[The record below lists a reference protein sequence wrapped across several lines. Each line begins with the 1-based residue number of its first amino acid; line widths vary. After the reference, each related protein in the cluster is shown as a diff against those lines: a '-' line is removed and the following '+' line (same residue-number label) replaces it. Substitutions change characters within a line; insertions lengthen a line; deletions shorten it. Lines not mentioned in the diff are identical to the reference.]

1 VQERAEHTE
10 YQEQRG
16 EIERGLDTLDER
28 EATPATGEHGPFA
41 EGNGRDEPAAD
52 QEGESTSGQ
61 PMTAGETAL
70 LRAERP
76 RPIPT
81 PAPVRWQRAQLQ
93 LLPILTF
100 LLCSVIAWRLWQAQG
115 LNAPTVVGEVNPY
128 HAEVTSPRGGVL
140 ARIAGRQL
148 RLYDSVS
155 AGEVIARVAK
165 AKGAA
170 AAARTSGAKGG
181 GGGESSA
188 AAVNASDGDDSDD
201 PADADRALIPVTA
214 PIGGQVIDIRVRPGR
229 PVQSGEPIMTIAAAY
244 GASVTT
250 YVRSGQ
256 KVHPEPRMEAD
267 VRLRSDP
274 TKVYRGVVERVGAE
288 FEAVPTKQLRDQKI
302 KEWGLPVIITLPP
315 EATPHPGELV
325 DVSLRPNPAGK

>member
-10 YQEQRG
+10 YEEQRG
-16 EIERGLDTLDER
+16 EIERGLETLQDR

-41 EGNGRDEPAAD
+41 EGNGQDEAAAQQD
-52 QEGESTSGQ
+52 GDLTSGQ
-61 PMTAGETAL
+61 PTTMAETAL

-100 LLCSVIAWRLWQAQG
+100 VLCSLIAWRLWQAQG

-165 AKGAA
+165 AKGATA
-170 AAARTSGAKGG
+170 SGTSGAQGG
-181 GGGESSA
+181 GGGSSA
-188 AAVNASDGDDSDD
+188 AAVDATDGDNSDD

-256 KVHPEPRMEAD
+256 KVQPEPRMAAD

-288 FEAVPTKQLRDQKI
+288 FEAVPTKQLRDQKT

>member
-10 YQEQRG
+10 YEEERG
-16 EIERGLDTLDER
+16 EIERGLETLQDR

-41 EGNGRDEPAAD
+41 EGNGQDEAAAQQD
-52 QEGESTSGQ
+52 GDLTSGQ
-61 PMTAGETAL
+61 PTTAAETAL

-100 LLCSVIAWRLWQAQG
+100 VLCSLIAWRLWQAQG

-165 AKGAA
+165 AKGATA
-170 AAARTSGAKGG
+170 SGTSGAQGG
-181 GGGESSA
+181 GGGSSA
-188 AAVNASDGDDSDD
+188 AAVDATDGDNSDD

-256 KVHPEPRMEAD
+256 KVQPEPRMAAD

-288 FEAVPTKQLRDQKI
+288 FEAVPTKQLRDQKT